1 MSRRCSS
8 QPACATSFLAPAS
21 SKSLPSSVETSRNSF
36 QPTSSNRSS
45 NVSHQGSRSMNIH
58 EAVDRL
64 EYLIAHSRQI
74 PLTRTVVIDQEEA
87 LACIDDLRLS
97 LPDEIKQARWTL
109 QEQQRLLSEAQAE
122 AASTVSK
129 AGERAQTMIGQ
140 HDLVKR
146 AEKQAE
152 AMLKEATSKAEETRR
167 AADRYASE
175 VMQNLESQLL
185 RTVATVKK
193 GVEALRTP
201 AVKASREVEVVSGR

>member
-1 MSRRCSS
+1 
-8 QPACATSFLAPAS
+8 
-21 SKSLPSSVETSRNSF
+21 
-36 QPTSSNRSS
+36 
-45 NVSHQGSRSMNIH
+45 MNIH
-58 EAVDRL
+58 EAIDRL
-64 EYLIAHSRQI
+64 EYVIAHSRQI
-74 PLTRTVVIDQEEA
+74 PLTRTVVVDQEEV

-122 AASTVSK
+122 AARTVSK

-152 AMLKEATSKAEETRR
+152 AMLREASAKAEETRR
-167 AADRYASE
+167 AADRYASD
-175 VMQNLESQLL
+175 VMQSLEAQLL

-193 GVEALRTP
+193 GVEALRPP
-201 AVKASREVEVVSGR
+201 AVRPAKEVEVISGR

>member
-1 MSRRCSS
+1 
-8 QPACATSFLAPAS
+8 
-21 SKSLPSSVETSRNSF
+21 
-36 QPTSSNRSS
+36 
-45 NVSHQGSRSMNIH
+45 MNIH
-58 EAVDRL
+58 EAIDRL

-87 LACIDDLRLS
+87 LTCIDDLRLS

-122 AASTVSK
+122 AARTVSK

-152 AMLKEATSKAEETRR
+152 AMLKEASAKAEETRR
-167 AADRYASE
+167 SADRYASD
-175 VMQNLESQLL
+175 VMQSLETQLL

-201 AVKASREVEVVSGR
+201 AAKPIKEIEVLTGR

>member
-1 MSRRCSS
+1 
-8 QPACATSFLAPAS
+8 
-21 SKSLPSSVETSRNSF
+21 
-36 QPTSSNRSS
+36 
-45 NVSHQGSRSMNIH
+45 MNIH
-58 EAVDRL
+58 EAIDRL

-122 AASTVSK
+122 AARTVSK

-152 AMLKEATSKAEETRR
+152 AMLRDASVRAEETRR
-167 AADRYASE
+167 AADRYAGD
-175 VMQNLESQLL
+175 VMQSLETQLL
-185 RTVATVKK
+185 RTIATVKK
-193 GVEALRTP
+193 GVETLRTP
-201 AVKASREVEVVSGR
+201 PAKSGKEVEVISGR

>member
-1 MSRRCSS
+1 
-8 QPACATSFLAPAS
+8 
-21 SKSLPSSVETSRNSF
+21 
-36 QPTSSNRSS
+36 
-45 NVSHQGSRSMNIH
+45 MNIH
-58 EAVDRL
+58 EAIDRL

-74 PLTRTVVIDQEEA
+74 PLTRTVVVDQEEA

-122 AASTVSK
+122 AARTVSK

-140 HDLVKR
+140 HDLAKR

-152 AMLKEATSKAEETRR
+152 AMLKEASLKAEETRG
-167 AADRYASE
+167 AADRYAWE
-175 VMQNLESQLL
+175 VMQNLETQLL

-201 AVKASREVEVVSGR
+201 ATRPAKEVEVISGR

>member
-1 MSRRCSS
+1 
-8 QPACATSFLAPAS
+8 
-21 SKSLPSSVETSRNSF
+21 
-36 QPTSSNRSS
+36 
-45 NVSHQGSRSMNIH
+45 MNIH
-58 EAVDRL
+58 EAIDRL
-64 EYLIAHSRQI
+64 EYVIAHSRQI
-74 PLTRTVVIDQEEA
+74 PLTRTVVVDQEEV

-122 AASTVSK
+122 AARTVSK

-152 AMLKEATSKAEETRR
+152 AMLREASAKAEETRR
-167 AADRYASE
+167 AADRYASD
-175 VMQNLESQLL
+175 VMQSLEAQLL

-193 GVEALRTP
+193 GVEALRP
-201 AVKASREVEVVSGR
+201 AAARPAKEVEVISGR

>member
-1 MSRRCSS
+1 
-8 QPACATSFLAPAS
+8 
-21 SKSLPSSVETSRNSF
+21 
-36 QPTSSNRSS
+36 
-45 NVSHQGSRSMNIH
+45 MNIH
-58 EAVDRL
+58 EAIDRL
-64 EYLIAHSRQI
+64 EYLIGHSRQI

-109 QEQQRLLSEAQAE
+109 QEQQRLLSEAQSE
-122 AASTVSK
+122 AARTVSK

-140 HDLVKR
+140 HELVKR

-152 AMLKEATSKAEETRR
+152 VMLREAAAKAEETRR
-167 AADRYASE
+167 AADRYAWE
-175 VMQNLESQLL
+175 VMQNLETQLL

-201 AVKASREVEVVSGR
+201 PGKPAKEVEVISSRW

>member
-1 MSRRCSS
+1 
-8 QPACATSFLAPAS
+8 
-21 SKSLPSSVETSRNSF
+21 
-36 QPTSSNRSS
+36 
-45 NVSHQGSRSMNIH
+45 MNIH
-58 EAVDRL
+58 EAIDRL

-122 AASTVSK
+122 AARTVSK

-152 AMLKEATSKAEETRR
+152 AMLREASTKAEETRR
-167 AADRYASE
+167 AADRYAWE
-175 VMQNLESQLL
+175 VMQSLETQLL

-201 AVKASREVEVVSGR
+201 AARPAKEVEVISGR

>member
-1 MSRRCSS
+1 
-8 QPACATSFLAPAS
+8 
-21 SKSLPSSVETSRNSF
+21 
-36 QPTSSNRSS
+36 
-45 NVSHQGSRSMNIH
+45 MNIH
-58 EAVDRL
+58 EAIDRL
-64 EYLIAHSRQI
+64 EYVIAHSRQI
-74 PLTRTVVIDQEEA
+74 PLTRTVVVDQEEV

-122 AASTVSK
+122 AARTVSK

-152 AMLKEATSKAEETRR
+152 AMLREASVKAEETRR
-167 AADRYASE
+167 AADRYASD
-175 VMQNLESQLL
+175 VMQSLEAQLL

-193 GVEALRTP
+193 GVEALRPP
-201 AVKASREVEVVSGR
+201 AARPAKEVEVISGR

>member
-1 MSRRCSS
+1 
-8 QPACATSFLAPAS
+8 
-21 SKSLPSSVETSRNSF
+21 
-36 QPTSSNRSS
+36 
-45 NVSHQGSRSMNIH
+45 MNIH
-58 EAVDRL
+58 EAIDRL

-122 AASTVSK
+122 AARTVSK

-140 HDLVKR
+140 HDLVRR

-152 AMLKEATSKAEETRR
+152 AMLRDASTRAEETRR

-175 VMQNLESQLL
+175 VMQSLETQLL
-185 RTVATVKK
+185 RTMATVKK

-201 AVKASREVEVVSGR
+201 AAKPVKEVEVVSGR

>member
-1 MSRRCSS
+1 
-8 QPACATSFLAPAS
+8 
-21 SKSLPSSVETSRNSF
+21 
-36 QPTSSNRSS
+36 
-45 NVSHQGSRSMNIH
+45 MNIH
-58 EAVDRL
+58 EAIDRL

-122 AASTVSK
+122 AARTVSK

-152 AMLKEATSKAEETRR
+152 QMLRDTAAKADETRR
-167 AADRYASE
+167 AADRYAWD
-175 VMQNLESQLL
+175 VMQSLESQLL
-185 RTVATVKK
+185 RTITTVKK

-201 AVKASREVEVVSGR
+201 PVRPAKEVEVISGR

>member
-1 MSRRCSS
+1 
-8 QPACATSFLAPAS
+8 
-21 SKSLPSSVETSRNSF
+21 
-36 QPTSSNRSS
+36 
-45 NVSHQGSRSMNIH
+45 MNIH
-58 EAVDRL
+58 EAIDRL

-74 PLTRTVVIDQEEA
+74 PLTRTVVVDQEEA

-122 AASTVSK
+122 AARTVSK

-152 AMLKEATSKAEETRR
+152 ALLREASTKAEETRR
-167 AADRYASE
+167 AADRYAGE
-175 VMQNLESQLL
+175 VMQSLETQLL

-193 GVEALRTP
+193 GVEALRP
-201 AVKASREVEVVSGR
+201 AAARPIKEVEIVSGR

>member
-1 MSRRCSS
+1 
-8 QPACATSFLAPAS
+8 
-21 SKSLPSSVETSRNSF
+21 
-36 QPTSSNRSS
+36 
-45 NVSHQGSRSMNIH
+45 MNIH
-58 EAVDRL
+58 EAIDRL

-122 AASTVSK
+122 AARTVTR

-140 HDLVKR
+140 HELVKR

-152 AMLKEATSKAEETRR
+152 QMLRETAAKADETRR
-167 AADRYASE
+167 AADRYAWD
-175 VMQNLESQLL
+175 VMQSLESQLL

-201 AVKASREVEVVSGR
+201 PVKPAKEVEVISGR

>member
-1 MSRRCSS
+1 
-8 QPACATSFLAPAS
+8 
-21 SKSLPSSVETSRNSF
+21 
-36 QPTSSNRSS
+36 
-45 NVSHQGSRSMNIH
+45 MNIH
-58 EAVDRL
+58 EAIDRL

-122 AASTVSK
+122 AARTVSK

-140 HDLVKR
+140 HDLAKR

-152 AMLKEATSKAEETRR
+152 AMLREASLKAEETRR
-167 AADRYASE
+167 AADRYAWE

-185 RTVATVKK
+185 RTIATVKK
-193 GVEALRTP
+193 GVETLRTP
-201 AVKASREVEVVSGR
+201 AARPAKEVELISGR

>member
-1 MSRRCSS
+1 
-8 QPACATSFLAPAS
+8 
-21 SKSLPSSVETSRNSF
+21 
-36 QPTSSNRSS
+36 
-45 NVSHQGSRSMNIH
+45 MNIH
-58 EAVDRL
+58 EAIDRL

-122 AASTVSK
+122 AARTVSK

-152 AMLKEATSKAEETRR
+152 AMLREASLKAEETRR
-167 AADRYASE
+167 AADRYAWD
-175 VMQNLESQLL
+175 VMQSLETQLL

-193 GVEALRTP
+193 GVEALRAP
-201 AVKASREVEVVSGR
+201 AVRPVKEVEVVSGR

>member
-1 MSRRCSS
+1 
-8 QPACATSFLAPAS
+8 
-21 SKSLPSSVETSRNSF
+21 
-36 QPTSSNRSS
+36 
-45 NVSHQGSRSMNIH
+45 MNIH
-58 EAVDRL
+58 EAIDRI

-122 AASTVSK
+122 AARTVSK

-152 AMLKEATSKAEETRR
+152 AMLREASTKAEESRR
-167 AADRYASE
+167 AADRYAWE
-175 VMQNLESQLL
+175 VMQSLETQLL

-201 AVKASREVEVVSGR
+201 AARPAKEMEVISGR

>member
-1 MSRRCSS
+1 
-8 QPACATSFLAPAS
+8 
-21 SKSLPSSVETSRNSF
+21 
-36 QPTSSNRSS
+36 
-45 NVSHQGSRSMNIH
+45 MNIH
-58 EAVDRL
+58 EAIDRL

-87 LACIDDLRLS
+87 LACVDDLRLS

-122 AASTVSK
+122 AARTVSK

-152 AMLKEATSKAEETRR
+152 AMLREASAKAEETRR
-167 AADRYASE
+167 AADRYAWE
-175 VMQNLESQLL
+175 VMQSLETQLL
-185 RTVATVKK
+185 RTIATVKK
-193 GVEALRTP
+193 GVETLRTP
-201 AVKASREVEVVSGR
+201 ATKPAKEVEMISGR

>member
-1 MSRRCSS
+1 
-8 QPACATSFLAPAS
+8 
-21 SKSLPSSVETSRNSF
+21 
-36 QPTSSNRSS
+36 
-45 NVSHQGSRSMNIH
+45 MNIH
-58 EAVDRL
+58 EAIDRL
-64 EYLIAHSRQI
+64 EYVIAHSRQI
-74 PLTRTVVIDQEEA
+74 PLTRTVVVDQEEV

-122 AASTVSK
+122 AARTVSK

-152 AMLKEATSKAEETRR
+152 AMLREASVKAEETRR
-167 AADRYASE
+167 AADRYAWE
-175 VMQNLESQLL
+175 VMQSLETQLL

-201 AVKASREVEVVSGR
+201 AARPVKEVEIVSGRP

>member
-1 MSRRCSS
+1 
-8 QPACATSFLAPAS
+8 
-21 SKSLPSSVETSRNSF
+21 VI
-36 QPTSSNRSS
+36 
-45 NVSHQGSRSMNIH
+45 G
-58 EAVDRL
+58 
-64 EYLIAHSRQI
+64 HSRQI
-74 PLTRTVVIDQEEA
+74 PLTRTVVVDQEEV

-122 AASTVSK
+122 AARTVSK

-152 AMLKEATSKAEETRR
+152 AMLKEATLKAEETRR
-167 AADRYASE
+167 AGDRYAWE
-175 VMQNLESQLL
+175 VMQNLETQLL

-201 AVKASREVEVVSGR
+201 PSRAGKEVEVVSGR